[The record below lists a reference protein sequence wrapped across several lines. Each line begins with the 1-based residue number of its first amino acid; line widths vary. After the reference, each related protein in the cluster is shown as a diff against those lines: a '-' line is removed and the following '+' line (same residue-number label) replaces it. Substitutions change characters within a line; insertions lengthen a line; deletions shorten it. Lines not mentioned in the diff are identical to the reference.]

1 MKQTVLVCGGRDYD
15 DARSL
20 GMVLMQ
26 RTRPTRSNAS
36 STGQRAVLIRWR
48 PIGL

>member
-20 GMVLMQ
+20 GMVLDAAHSAS
-26 RTRPTRSNAS
+26 RSNAS